1 MLAALEQRLG
11 AQESGYPALV
21 FYQLRALWQ
30 LGRELIEQFVA
41 DLARQLEERERRA
54 HFAEHNRK
62 QFGRRQAVDSQLRA
76 AETELV
82 EANERLTSLEAQ
94 RARLTKF
101 WHYFKRRR
109 LDDRIDAA
117 RNAVGAVDTQLAE
130 ARAAADALDKEAAPE
145 FAGLSMDARRAIN
158 VAAVAYA
165 EVLCL
170 RLVKTPLVTL
180 AREATSRREVADEY
194 GSRAECE
201 SLMAEIARAR
211 ALLQARTNIAQ
222 EVKARSERLKQI
234 ARYRGANDTSP
245 MPESIAFSE
254 GDVLAGETLG
264 ASAARMPNVLAEDTW
279 DLFRI
284 LLR

>member
-1 MLAALEQRLG
+1 
-11 AQESGYPALV
+11 
-21 FYQLRALWQ
+21 
-30 LGRELIEQFVA
+30 
-41 DLARQLEERERRA
+41 
-54 HFAEHNRK
+54 
-62 QFGRRQAVDSQLRA
+62 
-76 AETELV
+76 
-82 EANERLTSLEAQ
+82 
-94 RARLTKF
+94 
-101 WHYFKRRR
+101 
-109 LDDRIDAA
+109 
-117 RNAVGAVDTQLAE
+117 
-130 ARAAADALDKEAAPE
+130 
-145 FAGLSMDARRAIN
+145 MDARRAIN